1 MNDMMKRVLFI
12 EPIVAHYRRDT
23 YRLIFS
29 DSRFEF
35 ALLAGDSYLDIKPEK
50 VEKTIISTYRKF
62 TLLGEEFYYLRN
74 SLHHVR
80 HFNPDI
86 VVCSGVD
93 FHHLHTILIL
103 LWVKFHPKKK
113 FIWWS
118 HAGLGHQGWWGQML
132 RKWFYSLSDH
142 ILAYSSKGKE
152 NLRCIEIPE
161 SKVTVVR
168 NSLNQEDYG
177 FDVVRN
183 LTDNES
189 VQLLFS
195 GRISRQRGL
204 DVLIRA
210 VSILSKNGYS
220 LTCKLVGSGDDYEY
234 RELARSLGIGS
245 LVDFVGPLYG
255 KANEEIF
262 SSSGI
267 FVFPAGIGLSVVH
280 ALSYGLPVI
289 TTNNLISHS
298 PELELIRQ
306 GVNGDFFEDG
316 NPYDLAAV
324 VEKWIHKVQR
334 YSIEIASAC
343 HNSVAELEYTPIKV
357 SEKILKVL
365 SSF

>member
-1 MNDMMKRVLFI
+1 MKRVLFI

-23 YRLIFS
+23 FGLIFS
-29 DSRFEF
+29 DKRFAFE
-35 ALLAGDSYLDIKPEK
+35 LLAGNSYQDIKPEK
-50 VEKTIISTYRKF
+50 VEKAIISTYRKF
-62 TLLGEEFYYLRN
+62 TLLGEEFYYLRS

-80 HFNPDI
+80 RFNPDI

-93 FHHLHTILIL
+93 FHHLHTLLIF
-103 LWVKFHPKKK
+103 LWVKLHPKKK

-118 HAGLGHQGWWGQML
+118 HAGLGHQGWWGRML
-132 RKWFYSLSDH
+132 RKWFYSLSDQ
-142 ILAYSSKGKE
+142 IFAYSSKGKE
-152 NLRCIEIPE
+152 DLGHIGIPE
-161 SKVTVVR
+161 SKVTVIR

-220 LTCKLVGSGDDYEY
+220 LSCKIVGSGDDYEY

-289 TTNNLISHS
+289 TTNNLILHN
-298 PELELIRQ
+298 PEVELIRQ
-306 GVNGDFFEDG
+306 DINGDFFEDG
-316 NPYDLAAV
+316 NPYDLASKI
-324 VEKWIHKVQR
+324 EKWIQR
-334 YSIEIASAC
+334 VKKQPDIIASAC
-343 HNSVAELEYTPIKV
+343 RKTVVELEYTPIKV